1 MRGTLT
7 VLAGIALIIF
17 VSGGLDKSSNKGVQ
31 SPPRKE
37 QAEYNCL
44 HHAPDGICEVPTRNG
59 KVVLYCV
66 KGPVKKAVRLR
77 EDCK

>member
-1 MRGTLT
+1 MRGT
-7 VLAGIALIIF
+7 VVVIAGIALLIF
-17 VSGGLDKSSNKGVQ
+17 VSGGLNKTGDRNVQ

-37 QAEYNCL
+37 RPEYNCL
-44 HHAPDGICEVPTRNG
+44 HHAPDGICEVPMRNG

-66 KGPVKKAVRLR
+66 KGPVKKVVRYR